1 MVNIVSLK
9 GSLMLC
15 GPTELSLAKASFPGC
30 KMNDA
35 HTLMDLGNRVSR
47 KKDYIPAITSSIKA
61 GWGKPDI
68 KRGLSTV
75 DVADLGHLEVDPLD
89 PYQRVMRRGS
99 VLEAKTVFNPD
110 EIEDTGMPI
119 DVESS

>member
-1 MVNIVSLK
+1 
-9 GSLMLC
+9 MLC

-110 EIEDTGMPI
+110 EVEDAGMPI
-119 DVESS
+119 DMESS